1 MAKNP
6 EARAKENQMKFIQD
20 RIAKAEQHFGTLC
33 QEFAGF
39 SRKTAKLRDKG
50 DELAKA
56 LLTYAEAEGQSLK
69 SGVTGFAETISAI
82 QDYRQAEVQRLEAK
96 VVQPLTM
103 YGNTCKHAKEDL
115 KKSQTA
121 RGKEQQQQQRLEK
134 ARQKN
139 PSDRHTI
146 SQVNN
151 PNMWLAS
158 GSSGSLA
165 EPLAE
170 SELQRAAVDATRS
183 DRALEEQ
190 MDNFERQKMEDIK
203 KILSDFVHV
212 EMVFHCKALELYTVA
227 HQYLQ
232 GINDEDD
239 IEEFRNSMRP
249 PSAPARLDLVRANS
263 KTSLSSTARQTPV
276 AERRSTAFS
285 KPQEQEETDED
296 EEEETE
302 DDEEDEEDEED
313 DRHYRR

>member
-20 RIAKAEQHFGTLC
+20 RITKAEQHFGTLC
-33 QEFAGF
+33 QEFAAF

-96 VVQPLTM
+96 VVQPLTL

-151 PNMWLAS
+151 PNMWVAS

-165 EPLAE
+165 VSLAE

-203 KILSDFVHV
+203 KILTDFVHV

-227 HQYLQ
+227 NQYLQ

-239 IEEFRNSMRP
+239 LEEFRNSMRP

-263 KTSLSSTARQTPV
+263 KTSLSSTARQTPGT
-276 AERRSTAFS
+276 ERRATAVS
-285 KPQEQEETDED
+285 RPQDLEES
-296 EEEETE
+296 EEEEEE
-302 DDEEDEEDEED
+302 DDDEDEDEEDEED

>member
-20 RIAKAEQHFGTLC
+20 RITKAEQHFGTLC

-82 QDYRQAEVQRLEAK
+82 QDYRQAEVQRLDAK
-96 VVQPLTM
+96 VVQPLTL
-103 YGNTCKHAKEDL
+103 YGNTCKHAK
-115 KKSQTA
+115 
-121 RGKEQQQQQRLEK
+121 
-134 ARQKN
+134 
-139 PSDRHTI
+139 
-146 SQVNN
+146 
-151 PNMWLAS
+151 
-158 GSSGSLA
+158 
-165 EPLAE
+165 AE

-203 KILSDFVHV
+203 KILCDFVHV

-239 IEEFRNSMRP
+239 LEEFRNSMRP

-263 KTSLSSTARQTPV
+263 KTSLSSTARQTPG
-276 AERRSTAFS
+276 AERRATAFS
-285 KPQEQEETDED
+285 KPQEQETDED
-296 EEEETE
+296 EEETE
-302 DDEEDEEDEED
+302 DEDEDEEDEED

>member
-1 MAKNP
+1 
-6 EARAKENQMKFIQD
+6 MKFIQD

-146 SQVNN
+146 
-151 PNMWLAS
+151 
-158 GSSGSLA
+158 
-165 EPLAE
+165 AE

-227 HQYLQ
+227 HRYLQ

>member
-20 RIAKAEQHFGTLC
+20 RITKAEQHFGTLC

-82 QDYRQAEVQRLEAK
+82 QDYRQAEVQRLDAK
-96 VVQPLTM
+96 VVQPLTL

-146 SQVNN
+146 SQ
-151 PNMWLAS
+151 
-158 GSSGSLA
+158 
-165 EPLAE
+165 AE

-203 KILSDFVHV
+203 KILCDFVHV

-239 IEEFRNSMRP
+239 LEEFRNSMRP

-263 KTSLSSTARQTPV
+263 KTSLSSTARQTPG
-276 AERRSTAFS
+276 AERRATAFS
-285 KPQEQEETDED
+285 KPQEQETDED
-296 EEEETE
+296 EEETE
-302 DDEEDEEDEED
+302 DEDEDEEDEED

>member
-146 SQVNN
+146 VSF
-151 PNMWLAS
+151 PGGFRKKLHGGTKDWGM
-158 GSSGSLA
+158 
-165 EPLAE
+165 AE

>member
-20 RIAKAEQHFGTLC
+20 RITKAEQHFGTLC
-33 QEFAGF
+33 QEFAAF

-96 VVQPLTM
+96 VVQPLTL

-146 SQVNN
+146 SQ
-151 PNMWLAS
+151 
-158 GSSGSLA
+158 
-165 EPLAE
+165 AE

-203 KILSDFVHV
+203 KILTDFVHV

-227 HQYLQ
+227 NQYLQ

-239 IEEFRNSMRP
+239 LEEFRNSMRP

-263 KTSLSSTARQTPV
+263 KTSLSSTARQTPGT
-276 AERRSTAFS
+276 ERRATAVS
-285 KPQEQEETDED
+285 RPQDLEES
-296 EEEETE
+296 EEEEEE
-302 DDEEDEEDEED
+302 DDDEDEDEEDEED

>member
-146 SQVNN
+146 
-151 PNMWLAS
+151 
-158 GSSGSLA
+158 
-165 EPLAE
+165 AE

-227 HQYLQ
+227 HRYLQ

>member
-1 MAKNP
+1 
-6 EARAKENQMKFIQD
+6 MKFIQD
-20 RIAKAEQHFGTLC
+20 RITKAEQHFGTLC

-82 QDYRQAEVQRLEAK
+82 QDYRQAEVQRLDAK
-96 VVQPLTM
+96 VVQPLTL

-146 SQVNN
+146 
-151 PNMWLAS
+151 
-158 GSSGSLA
+158 
-165 EPLAE
+165 AE

-203 KILSDFVHV
+203 KILCDFVHV

-239 IEEFRNSMRP
+239 LEEFRNSMRP

-263 KTSLSSTARQTPV
+263 KTSLSSTARQTPG
-276 AERRSTAFS
+276 AERRATAFS

-296 EEEETE
+296 EEETE
-302 DDEEDEEDEED
+302 DEDEDEEDEED